1 MSFTMKQFNNI
12 LALIINVDK
21 FLVIVGIPP
30 ILEDNENEA
39 IPAKTI

>member
-12 LALIINVDK
+12 VDK

>member
-1 MSFTMKQFNNI
+1 MSFTMKQFKNI